1 MARVT
6 KCDRCGK
13 IFEHGA
19 NHTAHVFVFV
29 GSLDMMFD
37 ASPVDLCDECYDGVL
52 EFLKP
57 IQRTEDMG
65 NGVRCFPGGSV

>member
-13 IFEHGA
+13 IFENRA
-19 NHTAHVFVFV
+19 NDTAHVIVFV
-29 GSLDMMFD
+29 GALDRAFD
-37 ASPVDLCDECYDGVL
+37 ASPVDLCDTCHDEVL

-65 NGVRCFPGGSV
+65 NG